1 VTGKPT
7 LTLIP
12 AFTHKTYDGTHL
24 YAKNELVLTPELEAL
39 LALGYTYEVTVSGT
53 RLEVGE
59 STAVINGFT
68 LHDPAGKDVTSAFRL
83 VKESGLLV
91 VTPAAVEVMLYP
103 VVKTYDGRPAVWG
116 DGDYAILTLPDGVTL
131 SLTVTIPAD
140 GIGIMSLSA
149 LNRNADACAVYT
161 LTRNGEDVT
170 ADYAVVFTLPEGLE
184 ETPVLTV
191 NPRAIELTA
200 SSATRVENGD
210 PLTAPTVYLTK
221 GSLAAGHTLTA
232 AATGAQTEVGESTNT
247 VSSYRILDAD
257 GRDVTSLYRV
267 TTVEGTLTVL
277 PDPDVA

>member
-1 VTGKPT
+1 
-7 LTLIP
+7 
-12 AFTHKTYDGTHL
+12 
-24 YAKNELVLTPELEAL
+24 
-39 LALGYTYEVTVSGT
+39 
-53 RLEVGE
+53 
-59 STAVINGFT
+59 
-68 LHDPAGKDVTSAFRL
+68 
-83 VKESGLLV
+83 
-91 VTPAAVEVMLYP
+91 
-103 VVKTYDGRPAVWG
+103 
-116 DGDYAILTLPDGVTL
+116 L

-140 GIGIMSLSA
+140 GIGIMSLST
-149 LNRNADACAVYT
+149 LNRNADACAIYT

-170 ADYAVVFTLPEGLE
+170 AGYAVVFTLPEGLE

-200 SSATRVENGD
+200 ASATRVENGD